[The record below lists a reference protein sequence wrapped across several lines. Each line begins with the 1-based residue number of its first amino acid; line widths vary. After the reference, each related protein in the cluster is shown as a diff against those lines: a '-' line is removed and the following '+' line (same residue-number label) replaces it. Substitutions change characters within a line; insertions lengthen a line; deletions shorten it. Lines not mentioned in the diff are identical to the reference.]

1 MSLRENSPSR
11 RASVVD
17 LCVSEGS
24 TLVTPA
30 GELDISNAGEL
41 REQLARPEVLGARQ
55 VCVDLN
61 MVGFLDSSCI
71 DLIVTACKRIR
82 ATGGSFTVACDA
94 SGAVRRMFEFDG
106 LVEYLEVGEACP
118 PG

>member
-1 MSLRENSPSR
+1 MSLQEKVPSLR
-11 RASVVD
+11 TSVVD
-17 LCVSEGS
+17 LVVSEGS
-24 TLVTPA
+24 AVVTPA

-61 MVGFLDSSCI
+61 RVGFLDSSCI

-82 ATGGSFTVACDA
+82 AAGGSFSVACDA
-94 SGAVRRMFEFDG
+94 RGTVRRMLEVDG
-106 LVEYLEVGEACP
+106 LIEYLQVGEACP